1 MGKKYYLLPL
11 LLDYYSISI
20 INNNYGKLP
29 KYPGETAR
37 IATNQL
43 TPSPKTNPPC
53 SIEKK
58 TSTIIKQQISS
69 LDWSVIIK
77 SVNKSY
83 INNNII
89 YNNHNK

>member
-20 INNNYGKLP
+20 IDNNYGKLP

-37 IATNQL
+37 IATKQL

-58 TSTIIKQQISS
+58 NKYYHQTANQFIGLVSNNKISQ
-69 LDWSVIIK
+69 
-77 SVNKSY
+77 
-83 INNNII
+83 
-89 YNNHNK
+89 

>member
-37 IATNQL
+37 IATKQL

-53 SIEKK
+53 SIKK
-58 TSTIIKQQISS
+58 KQVLSS
-69 LDWSVIIK
+69 NSK
-77 SVNKSY
+77 SVHW
-83 INNNII
+83 IGQ
-89 YNNHNK
+89 